1 MKPRPI
7 DEIPPS
13 VVTDRPP
20 SPLDRRLFSEN
31 PNLRRYLLSTIP
43 ELPELTNEQKLE
55 ERVEAITAYLE
66 ENKPVAELSPSE
78 IKNEIQRILKL
89 LGRED
94 EEIVPQ
100 GGDTISPI
108 EDKPL
113 VRVTVPMG
121 FIKGN
126 TKERREVQN
135 NSFELRKEMV
145 LQSESWSCYRI
156 EDVDDFQDDFQKV
169 WTKSGLPVVGRQMW
183 FGKPGKDWKKA
194 GTGQDMRLSFVPV
207 GTDPRNQ
214 PQLTFGQAV
223 EPFSRMLR
231 VLSEPERE
239 EVFAL
244 LIRMRRPSLSLDHVR
259 ERGATGEVEV
269 FWRPTGNSL
278 ERLIYLNQRVNSRLG
293 PSGRDNRELIDMLGT
308 FEGIAR
314 IEDLKYLKEDN
325 KSRGRTNNIS
335 SMVVATNLRLQLD
348 EEIAPPVMQL
358 WKRFVQRMSVETS
371 SIALLLSVL
380 GMEDS

>member
-1 MKPRPI
+1 MKKMSDSEIR
-7 DEIPPS
+7 DEIS
-13 VVTDRPP
+13 
-20 SPLDRRLFSEN
+20 
-31 PNLRRYLLSTIP
+31 
-43 ELPELTNEQKLE
+43 
-55 ERVEAITAYLE
+55 
-66 ENKPVAELSPSE
+66 
-78 IKNEIQRILKL
+78 RILKE
-89 LGRED
+89 LGRKD
-94 EEIVPQ
+94 EEILPPES
-100 GGDTISPI
+100 DAITPI
-108 EDKPL
+108 EKGPL

-121 FIKGN
+121 FIRGQ
-126 TKERREVQN
+126 TKEGRALQTD
-135 NSFELRKEMV
+135 SFNLRKEMV
-145 LQSESWSCYRI
+145 RESEGWNCYRI

-169 WTKSGLPVVGRQMW
+169 WTKSGIPVVGRQMW
-183 FGKPGKDWKKA
+183 FGKPGKDWKKTD
-194 GTGQDMRLSFVPV
+194 TGQDMRLSFVRV

-244 LIRMRRPSLSLDHVR
+244 LIRMRRPSISLDHVR
-259 ERGATGEVEV
+259 ERVATDKVEV

-278 ERLIYLNQRVNSRLG
+278 ERLIYLNQKVSSKLV
-293 PSGRDNRELIDMLGT
+293 PSGRDDRELIDMLGT

-325 KSRGRTNNIS
+325 KNRGRTNNIS

-348 EEIAPPVMQL
+348 EEMAPPVMQL
-358 WKRFVQRMSVETS
+358 WNRFIQRMSVEKA